1 MRDDELYRFTREL
14 DKYERDR
21 LAEGDVRL
29 TELEERVD
37 RNGRSIDITALD
49 ALMRRFDELMVEKHW
64 SSPELSDAWLAPRIH
79 TALRLTRAEAGDKGM
94 WHWLA
99 LRFTGYVTYR
109 WEGASGVA
117 HDRWFGP
124 VHKQAL
130 ARLWWGAELFRD
142 GPDYGPV
149 DFFFARQDFP
159 NSYLHRS
166 LVRCR
171 PLALGMI
178 DKLREVS
185 RTDAPKASH
194 INDLARVLNLTTAG
208 IPPEVET
215 GFFRDD
221 MEAYEDWVAD
231 PARPAAWDSDPA
243 GPRTGTMPTSVRKA
257 AFDIATRGWDL
268 APGVAKALGARGS
281 GGQD

>member
-1 MRDDELYRFTREL
+1 VELYRYTKEL
-14 DKYERDR
+14 DGFERDR
-21 LAEGDVRL
+21 LGEGDVRL
-29 TELEERVD
+29 TDLEERVE
-37 RNGRSIDITALD
+37 RAGVPIHISALD
-49 ALMRRFDELMVEKHW
+49 SPMQHFRGLVDDKHW

-79 TALRLTRAEAGDKGM
+79 ATLRLTRAEAGDKGM

-99 LRFTGYVTYR
+99 LRFPDYVTYR
-109 WEGASGVA
+109 WEGSAGVA

-185 RTDAPKASH
+185 RTAAPKASH

-215 GFFRDD
+215 GFYRDD
-221 MEAYEDWVAD
+221 AEAYEDWIAT
-231 PARPAAWDSDPA
+231 PAQSEVWDVPPA
-243 GPRTGTMPTSVRKA
+243 GPRTGTLPTAVKKA

-268 APGVAKALGARGS
+268 APGVAKTLGSRGAS
-281 GGQD
+281 AKE